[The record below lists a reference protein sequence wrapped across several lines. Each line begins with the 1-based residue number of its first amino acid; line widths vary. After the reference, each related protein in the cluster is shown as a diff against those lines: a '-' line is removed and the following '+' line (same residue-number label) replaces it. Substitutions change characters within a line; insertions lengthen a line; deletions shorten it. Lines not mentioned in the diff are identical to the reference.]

1 MTEQHGDPNEYDHWG
16 YKDYLITKPLQRPLR
31 PERTR
36 PPRPLGGNYQETQE
50 TTTTTTRPS
59 KINRRPPG
67 NLREIR
73 IRPKHHDQCPFLARC
88 TIVTTNVSPCT
99 GGIQRRDQHVSSRY
113 WRGSDMSSLNDQCG
127 TTRASRHATSR
138 KPAGNLTST
147 SSHHAIPATSGE
159 SPFSGNSLRIW
170 PIWQM
175 KYQD

>member
-73 IRPKHHDQCPFLARC
+73 IRPKHHDHCPFLARC

-99 GGIQRRDQHVSSRY
+99 RGIQRYCQNTFPRFWQIPILTLTGSENISSP
-113 WRGSDMSSLNDQCG
+113 
-127 TTRASRHATSR
+127 R
-138 KPAGNLTST
+138 KPQRSWADCLMLGK
-147 SSHHAIPATSGE
+147 SGGE
-159 SPFSGNSLRIW
+159 GE
-170 PIWQM
+170 PIVRFQ
-175 KYQD
+175 KLGTKNIS